1 MFNIKQNNYK
11 FLVRF
16 LDVDFI
22 CFTFAQLFDL
32 KILRI
37 FFCLIFVCSYVFV
50 FFTSIIYR
58 SKSIPVIN
66 ITQGHIKKITWRE
79 MIEIIK
85 VCYYKYPFMGRVC
98 YSDVEIR
105 SSRFIHNFFVL
116 FFQIIPAYFIDF
128 LMLIFQQKRL

>member
-1 MFNIKQNNYK
+1 MRY
-11 FLVRF
+11 

-37 FFCLIFVCSYVFV
+37 FFCLILLCSYVFV

-85 VCYYKYPFMGRVC
+85 VCYYKYPFKGQVW
-98 YSDVEIR
+98 YPNFNIR
-105 SSRFIHNFFVL
+105 SSRFIHNFFVV

-128 LMLIFQQKRL
+128 LMLILQQKRL